1 MKRNLWYINS
11 LERIGLTVP
20 QGAHFFG
27 VNERTNRRWV
37 NGERC
42 VPRAVELVFWL
53 MDRQGLK
60 ATDIPQ
66 PSSDVEFYKATSTPV
81 AFTRPAG
88 YKKAG
93 YK

>member
-11 LERIGLTVP
+11 LQRIGLTVP

-27 VNERTNRRWV
+27 VDERTNWRWAS
-37 NGERC
+37 GERS

-53 MDRQGLK
+53 MTKQGLK

-66 PSSDVEFYKATSTPV
+66 PSSDVEFYNSHRLDNRRLDRLTAC
-81 AFTRPAG
+81 RR
-88 YKKAG
+88 
-93 YK
+93 